1 MPKPDPQGLVD
12 ALEKALVGMY
22 GPIAPLRALHR
33 AAHDLM
39 EAYCDLHNAATEF
52 GGVFCRDVPSWKNHN
67 LEDCVSPAFD
77 RMIYNTSANFRLK
90 DFKGLS
96 PTSEFSLTPHKRR
109 PLRLVGSVNIPTWRD
124 CSEPSTIS
132 RVPMLNS
139 F

>member
-22 GPIAPLRALHR
+22 GPIVPLRALHR

-90 DFKGLS
+90 DFK
-96 PTSEFSLTPHKRR
+96 
-109 PLRLVGSVNIPTWRD
+109 
-124 CSEPSTIS
+124 
-132 RVPMLNS
+132 
-139 F
+139 